1 VRRQISL
8 QLTDRFDTLTIYF
21 AWFLQLMSHGVQVAF
36 VGYAKSFVI
45 KSQPPFFHPF
55 SLPTTYAYS
64 WGNDY
69 SDQLTLYP
77 IDIALAHNIP
87 RMFIGQCCVECSCL
101 WICHWPPLG
110 IVKIICLETQFSW
123 LVGHIF
129 MVHFVSRGKCIFPN
143 LWFTMV
149 FPWRNFWNSLRAR
162 WGKMCGKYESL

>member
-1 VRRQISL
+1 
-8 QLTDRFDTLTIYF
+8 
-21 AWFLQLMSHGVQVAF
+21 MSHGVQVAF

-87 RMFIGQCCVECSCL
+87 RMFFY
-101 WICHWPPLG
+101 HWLRLSRIELYCDLQAFAHADQHVDTVG
-110 IVKIICLETQFSW
+110 VIILAPT
-123 LVGHIF
+123 G
-129 MVHFVSRGKCIFPN
+129 R
-143 LWFTMV
+143 
-149 FPWRNFWNSLRAR
+149 
-162 WGKMCGKYESL
+162 